1 MKKIEVNNSFKEF
14 ELEKMKLKEF
24 KINAYHEL
32 SKVIYF
38 EIYNKEY

>member
-1 MKKIEVNNSFKEF
+1 MKKIEVSNSFKDF

-32 SKVIYF
+32 SKVYKFSLIF
-38 EIYNKEY
+38 RI